1 MTQRSNLRHPVV
13 AGQFYPA
20 ESRELQHQIEGFYR
34 DAGVQQKLRAHGV
47 LAPHAGYIFSGA
59 TAAKALAGVKIPRQV
74 ILLGPNH
81 HGRGA
86 RAAVYD
92 SGAWVTPLGEVQV
105 NAELGARLVEEVSGF
120 SSDCDAHRFEH
131 SLEVMLPLLQYQRPD
146 VEIVPVMLREH
157 NFATLEQMG
166 TELAQILRGFDEDV
180 LLLTSS
186 DMSHYVAADV
196 AREQDMSVLELL
208 TRGQA
213 HQMYTHVLEHRI
225 SMCGIFP
232 ATLMLTTLNAL
243 GGRPCQGRLIEYTHS
258 GMVSGDSSA
267 VVGYAAVV
275 FP

>member
-20 ESRELQHQIEGFYR
+20 DSRELQHLIDGFYR
-34 DAGVQQKLRAHGV
+34 DAGMQQKSRAQGV

-59 TAAKALAGVKIPRQV
+59 TAAKALAGVEIPRQV

-92 SGAWVTPLGEVQV
+92 SGAWATPLGEVKV
-105 NAELGARLVEEVSGF
+105 NAELGARLVDEVAGF

-131 SLEVMLPLLQYQRPD
+131 SLEVMLPLLQSQRPD

-157 NFATLEQMG
+157 DFATLEQMG
-166 TELAQILRGFDEDV
+166 TELAQILRDSDEDV

-186 DMSHYVAADV
+186 DMSHYVPADV
-196 AREQDMSVLELL
+196 AREQDMPALELL

-213 HQMYTHVLEHRI
+213 HKMYTYVLENRI

-243 GGRPCQGRLIEYTHS
+243 VGGPCQGRLLEYTHS
-258 GMVSGDSSA
+258 GVVSGDSSA